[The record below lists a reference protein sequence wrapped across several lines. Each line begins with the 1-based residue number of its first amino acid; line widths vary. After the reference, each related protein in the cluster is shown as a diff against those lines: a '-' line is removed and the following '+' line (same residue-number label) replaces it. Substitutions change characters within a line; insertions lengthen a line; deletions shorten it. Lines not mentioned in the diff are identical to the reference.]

1 MYCALQFHYKILTQV
16 PPDWI
21 LFAAAIM
28 TDEHVRTSL
37 VSQVASYNS
46 QSLLG
51 ANTPFPVVYN
61 ASSGEQGPVGQ
72 GSPAVGAMYAPL
84 ALTISKKIIGSNSTG
99 GSNGNGSDSGTTGND
114 NTNHSDGSS
123 SKHIS
128 NGAIAGIAIGGVALI
143 GGLAALTWVL
153 RRRHTFQENRPA
165 ILLDMNEIPRASG
178 QHDTGA
184 PNVEAEIHPYT
195 YGTTPLYPSNAALL
209 AFRDSGASASHGPS
223 SNTSLPNPYS
233 VAGESVDPPST
244 DASPTRSSNA
254 GGAQSSTSG
263 GDSRLLSEVERLRE
277 EVERMKS
284 AVEQGHAPPPGY
296 YENLPADESLPE
308 STHVEEPTDTQTT
321 AIHNLIS
328 EPEIPSKC

>member
-153 RRRHTFQENRPA
+153 RRRHTFQENRPV

-195 YGTTPLYPSNAALL
+195 YGTTPFYPSNSALL
-209 AFRDSGASASHGPS
+209 AFRDSGASASHGPPS
-223 SNTSLPNPYS
+223 STSLPNPYS

-321 AIHNLIS
+321 AIHNSIP